1 MAKLVNMD
9 EIGQFAPKM
18 DKIGHNEPKSNKI
31 SNNGQNWIIWTKT
44 GQNRQNEPK

>member
-1 MAKLVNMD
+1 
-9 EIGQFAPKM
+9 M

-44 GQNRQNEPK
+44 GQNRQNEPKLEQTWNKLGQNRTK